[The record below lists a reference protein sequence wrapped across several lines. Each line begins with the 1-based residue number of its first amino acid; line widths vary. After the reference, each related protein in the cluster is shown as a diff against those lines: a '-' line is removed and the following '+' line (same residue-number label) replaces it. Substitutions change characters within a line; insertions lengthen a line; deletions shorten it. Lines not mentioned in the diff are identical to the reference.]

1 MVLILFFNFLGL
13 KCPFPLMNFVRLVYV
28 PSPIILRETIDLA
41 LERALEV
48 LISLHK
54 ASKTWSD

>member
-1 MVLILFFNFLGL
+1 
-13 KCPFPLMNFVRLVYV
+13 MNFVRLVYV
-28 PSPIILRETIDLA
+28 PPPIILRETIDLA

-54 ASKTWSD
+54 ESKTWND